1 MTLKVGITG
10 GIGSGK
16 SVVCEIFKC
25 LGVPVFEA
33 DIVARNLLNDN
44 PLIKEE
50 LIRLFGTSIYSG
62 NNTVDRKK
70 LASIVF
76 NDDFALQKLNSL
88 VHPLVRENF
97 HEWFSRQNSAYV
109 LHEAAILIESGFYKL
124 MDKTILV
131 VAHEETRINRV
142 IKRDKLDRE
151 MVLER
156 ISKQWDDQQKKGFAD
171 EIIDNNNKMLIPQ
184 VLNIHEYL
192 TQLTKNKN

>member
-1 MTLKVGITG
+1 MELPEELEVVNRWFVRFLNALGFRCLKQILLQ
-10 GIGSGK
+10 K
-16 SVVCEIFKC
+16 
-25 LGVPVFEA
+25 
-33 DIVARNLLNDN
+33 NLLNDN
-44 PLIKEE
+44 SLIKDE

-76 NDDFALQKLNSL
+76 NDDFALQKLNAL

-97 HEWFSRQNSAYV
+97 HEWYSRQNSAYV

-142 IKRDKLDRE
+142 IKRDNLERE

-156 ISKQWDDQQKKGFAD
+156 ISKQWDDQQKKR
-171 EIIDNNNKMLIPQ
+171 
-184 VLNIHEYL
+184 VC
-192 TQLTKNKN
+192 